1 MCGILGFD
9 WEDKS
14 LVKLM
19 SDSISHRGPD
29 SYGSYTDKYVSLG
42 HRRLSIVDLSA
53 KGNQPMSSEDGSLII
68 VFNGE
73 IYNYKE
79 LRLRLENLGYR
90 FNSHTD
96 TETII
101 YAYKEYGERCLE
113 WITGDFAF
121 CIYDSNAK
129 KLFIARDRLGV
140 KPLYYTFENKRLIF
154 ASEVKAILKYE
165 EVKRELNM
173 DSVNRFFRYR
183 YNNSNDT
190 FFKSIKKLGPSEYM
204 IYDLRKKTLQVKKYW
219 GIPNTKVGSSYSDDT
234 FDGLITESVKNQM
247 IGDVPLGVFLSGGID
262 STAIVAMM
270 KKNDV
275 KKIMTF
281 SINFGEDERSVDHKY
296 AKIASDYYGTT
307 HYEYNVDKDVLK
319 ILPLACYHM
328 DDPIADPA
336 AIPTFLLSKHS
347 KKKITVAFSG
357 AGGDEIFGGYE
368 HYKFMQN
375 RKMISVMRKFS
386 VQKILNSRLS
396 GTFIN
401 ILRYNSPYLASF
413 GKDGVKRFSQAVS
426 DSNNKEKF
434 YEDFVS
440 INSDAE
446 RKLLLAKNFKD
457 INETGLKKEI
467 AQSNIDSDY
476 MNAVMRFEARNF
488 LVEDVLMM
496 TDKMA
501 MANSLECRVPLLDNK
516 IVEYYSRLP
525 SKDKVQYM
533 ELKKS
538 FKRYLKGKMPE
549 SIIKR
554 RKQGFFAP
562 IDTWFGEDMSRI
574 QDFLDQNPSGIVNDD
589 YRKKLIG
596 DNINLYKSRQ
606 VWTLLN
612 FEIWYNL
619 YVRDLGVKELTI

>member
-307 HYEYNVDKDVLK
+307 HY
-319 ILPLACYHM
+319 
-328 DDPIADPA
+328 
-336 AIPTFLLSKHS
+336 
-347 KKKITVAFSG
+347 
-357 AGGDEIFGGYE
+357 
-368 HYKFMQN
+368 
-375 RKMISVMRKFS
+375 
-386 VQKILNSRLS
+386 
-396 GTFIN
+396 
-401 ILRYNSPYLASF
+401 
-413 GKDGVKRFSQAVS
+413 
-426 DSNNKEKF
+426 
-434 YEDFVS
+434 
-440 INSDAE
+440 
-446 RKLLLAKNFKD
+446 
-457 INETGLKKEI
+457 
-467 AQSNIDSDY
+467 
-476 MNAVMRFEARNF
+476 
-488 LVEDVLMM
+488 
-496 TDKMA
+496 
-501 MANSLECRVPLLDNK
+501 
-516 IVEYYSRLP
+516 
-525 SKDKVQYM
+525 
-533 ELKKS
+533 
-538 FKRYLKGKMPE
+538 
-549 SIIKR
+549 
-554 RKQGFFAP
+554 
-562 IDTWFGEDMSRI
+562 
-574 QDFLDQNPSGIVNDD
+574 
-589 YRKKLIG
+589 
-596 DNINLYKSRQ
+596 
-606 VWTLLN
+606 
-612 FEIWYNL
+612 
-619 YVRDLGVKELTI
+619 